1 MELGYI
7 SLLALITMSVV
18 TLVAISLAFYLYRWR
33 RIILSNQALFVP
45 EELISQIRSLRSE
58 FAHVA
63 TSSAEASRKHSVELG
78 KAHKSLASLGSE
90 ILGASATW
98 QRALDERDAEVR
110 KLRSGYDLEVFRRFI
125 GRFARARL
133 ALDELQTVP
142 PIEELDLLGRL
153 LDDAFDECGVER
165 FSPKQGEDYRLAT
178 GVDDTPKKIPS
189 SNPDDAF
196 RIVET
201 ITPGFRSRSTTVP
214 TILIPARVSIYVFQG
229 GN

>member
-1 MELGYI
+1 MDAGYLN
-7 SLLALITMSVV
+7 LLALVTMAVA
-18 TLVAISLAFYLYRWR
+18 TLAAVSIAFYLYRWR
-33 RIILSNQALFVP
+33 RIISSNQALFVP
-45 EELISQIRSLRSE
+45 EELISQVRALRSE

-63 TSSAEASRKHSVELG
+63 TNSFEASKRHSAEIG
-78 KAHKSLASLGSE
+78 KIHKNLVSIGSE
-90 ILGASATW
+90 ILGAAATW
-98 QRALDERDAEVR
+98 QKALDERDAEVR

-133 ALDELQTVP
+133 AVDDLQTVP
-142 PIEELDLLGRL
+142 PIEELEQLGRL

-165 FSPKQGEDYRLAT
+165 FSPKSGEDFRSAF
-178 GVDDTPKKIPS
+178 GVDDSPKKIPS

-201 ITPGFRSRSTTVP
+201 ISPGFMSRSTTVP
-214 TILIPARVSIYVFQG
+214 TILIPARVSIYVYQR